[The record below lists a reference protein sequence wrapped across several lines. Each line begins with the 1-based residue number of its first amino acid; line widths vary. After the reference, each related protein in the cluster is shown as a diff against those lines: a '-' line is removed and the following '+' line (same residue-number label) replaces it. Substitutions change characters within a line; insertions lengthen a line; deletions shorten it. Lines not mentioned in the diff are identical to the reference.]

1 MPARGEPAA
10 HTAVASF
17 PEIRRGD
24 AVLPSDRDF
33 LRRIASE
40 VPSAEP
46 NHVML
51 YGHGAPP
58 SLALSVVDTQR
69 LLTLARALVAHFEP
83 DALLLSVRLLV
94 APPGFAAQGWHLDYR
109 AFDSLNAQ
117 TLFAALTPCTREN
130 CTELLLPFDA
140 ARLERDVAEQLLRD
154 RLVVDVAPSDV
165 SERPLLLDEFAV
177 CVVPTSRLP
186 HRRGPT
192 VAAGHTRVVL
202 NVDFTTCSPAKLA
215 AIGFVD
221 DDAVSAAEGTFV
233 GKDVVDDL
241 HSEVVVRVVEPD

>member
-1 MPARGEPAA
+1 MPARGELDA
-10 HTAVASF
+10 HTATASF
-17 PEIRRGD
+17 SEIRRGD
-24 AVLPSDRDF
+24 AVPPSDRDF
-33 LRRIASE
+33 LRRVASE

-51 YGHGAPP
+51 FGHGAPP
-58 SLALSVVDTQR
+58 SLPLSDDTQR
-69 LLTLARALVAHFEP
+69 LLALSRTLVARFEP

-130 CTELLLPFDA
+130 CTELLLPADA
-140 ARLERDVAEQLLRD
+140 AQLERDVAEQLLRD

-233 GKDVVDDL
+233 GRDVVDDL